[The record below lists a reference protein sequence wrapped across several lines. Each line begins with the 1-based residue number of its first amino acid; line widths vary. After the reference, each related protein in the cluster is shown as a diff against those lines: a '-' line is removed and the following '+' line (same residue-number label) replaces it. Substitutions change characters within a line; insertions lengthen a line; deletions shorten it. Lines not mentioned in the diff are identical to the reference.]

1 MATMWVQHPAS
12 PAQLAMLPAALDVR
26 HVPAEGPLPESLGP
40 GDILVPSFDR
50 RRVRE
55 VIPRIEGLR
64 VIQTLS
70 AGIDWILPSVP
81 PGVLL
86 CDAAGVH
93 DVSVAE
99 WTVAVILAVAKQ
111 LPLYVEQQRR
121 AEWRRPAEQRGTEEL
136 NGSVVLIL
144 GHGAIGRAVE
154 RMLAGFDVEV
164 LRVARQP
171 REGVHGVDALP
182 ALLPR
187 ADVVVVLLPLTDA
200 TRGMVDAA
208 FLAAMRS
215 GALLVNAGRGA
226 LVDTGALVEA
236 ARRGHVRA
244 ALDVV
249 DPEPLPHDHPLWSTP
264 GVLLTPHVA
273 GSTPRFMDR
282 GWQLVAAQAERY
294 LRGEPL
300 LNVVTD
306 GY

>member
-1 MATMWVQHPAS
+1 MATMWVQHAAS
-12 PAQLAMLPAALDVR
+12 PAQLAMLPAGLEVR
-26 HVPAEGPLPESLGP
+26 HVPGDGALPDTLGH

-50 RRVRE
+50 RRVRD
-55 VIPRIEGLR
+55 VIPRIEGLQ

-70 AGIDWILPSVP
+70 AGVDWILPSVP
-81 PGVLL
+81 PGVVL

-99 WTVAVILAVAKQ
+99 WVLAMILATAKQ
-111 LPLYVEQQRR
+111 LPMYVEQQLRSHWKR
-121 AEWRRPAEQRGTEEL
+121 SSEQRGTAEL
-136 NGSVVLIL
+136 AGSVVLIL

-154 RMLAGFDVEV
+154 RLLAPFEVE
-164 LRVARQP
+164 LIRVARRP
-171 REGVHGVDALP
+171 REGVYAVTELP
-182 ALLPR
+182 SLLPR
-187 ADVVVVLLPLTDA
+187 ADVVVVLLPLTEA
-200 TRGMVDAA
+200 TRGLVEAG
-208 FLAAMRS
+208 FLAAMRP

-226 LVDTGALVEA
+226 LVDTAALLEA
-236 ARRGHVRA
+236 ATQLRVRA

-249 DPEPLPHDHPLWSTP
+249 DPEPLPDGHPLWSAP
-264 GVLLTPHVA
+264 GVLITPHVA

-282 GWQLVAAQAERY
+282 GWRLIAAQAERF